1 MDRAVHECLVHSARD
16 CECEL
21 RRRSRAQQRRWFV
34 VLLEERD
41 TQPGSTR
48 TNFST
53 RFLTVGYS
61 SDVDPHAQEPLRAV
75 GERTRRHAESEREAR
90 GLMLNGQGR
99 RRARGTKACAKRV
112 PAAARMLVGGERTRP
127 RGRGP
132 STCAVGPEVHRQKAG
147 EERGVA
153 QFRRQAHFLVRDP
166 RIPEPLTGPEGLM
179 GMGPNVQPD

>member
-1 MDRAVHECLVHSARD
+1 LRARSSPRRKCKLHRLMVRNCAIWTAQFNECLVHSARD
-16 CECEL
+16 CECES
-21 RRRSRAQQRRWFV
+21 RRGKRAQQRRWFV
-34 VLLEERD
+34 VLLEQRD

-61 SDVDPHAQEPLRAV
+61 SNVGPHAQEPLKSV
-75 GERTRRHAESEREAR
+75 GERRQRHAESEREAR

-112 PAAARMLVGGERTRP
+112 PAAARMLGEGERTRP

-132 STCAVGPEVHRQKAG
+132 STRAVGPEVHRQKAG
-147 EERGVA
+147 EERG
-153 QFRRQAHFLVRDP
+153 RRSSGAR
-166 RIPEPLTGPEGLM
+166 LTSW
-179 GMGPNVQPD
+179 